1 MAQMASTKKAAYYRA
16 STDRLGKDDFSMNF
30 PRFVVAGTRS
40 GSGKTTLALA
50 LMALFSREGLDVR
63 PFKMGPDYIDP
74 SFHARAAG
82 RPSRNLDAW
91 LMPDDAV
98 RRLFFRHAAP
108 EGLAIIE
115 GVMGL
120 FDGLGAGARCST
132 AHIASLTESP
142 VILILDAGG
151 TALSAAALV
160 SGFAA
165 FRPKQGPPLNGMRI
179 AGIIINRVSGTAH
192 YDLLRRCIEENTA
205 VPCLGYLLKNA
216 VPPLPDRHLG
226 LVPAGEHAALPSYLD
241 RLADA
246 AAHSIDAPALL
257 AIARQA
263 AAPGNS
269 CCVEANATRMWV
281 PPTSVSDSQTLA
293 QGSQAVCPPR
303 YDTEQPLSPVSHLDS
318 FNAGRNGRPDT
329 LRVRLGVARDKAF
342 SFYYPD
348 NLELLEHAGA
358 ELRYFSPL
366 EDQTLPEGLDGLYL
380 GGGFPEIFA
389 ERLETNAALR
399 HGIREVLQNDM
410 PAFAECGGML
420 YLCSGLTIPGRE
432 TSPARRYAM
441 VGFFPHEAEM
451 ADRLQPFGYVTATL
465 LHDCL
470 LGRAGTSFP
479 AHEFHYSRLIGSGTD
494 NTMGHTADDVREG
507 CLRLEKVDG
516 RHWAGGLMRNNV
528 LAVYP
533 HVHFHGC
540 PEAARSFLAACRE
553 YKARSLHAC

>member
-1 MAQMASTKKAAYYRA
+1 
-16 STDRLGKDDFSMNF
+16 MNF
-30 PRFVVAGTRS
+30 PRFVVAGARS

-63 PFKMGPDYIDP
+63 PFKVGPDYIDP
-74 SFHARAAG
+74 AFHARAAG

-91 LMPDDAV
+91 MMSDNAV

-108 EGLAIIE
+108 GGLAIME

-142 VILILDAGG
+142 VILIIDAGG

-165 FRPKQGPPLNGMRI
+165 FRPKQGPPLSGMSL
-179 AGIIINRVSGTAH
+179 AGVIINRVSGAAH

-226 LVPAGEHAALPSYLD
+226 LVQAGEHTTLSPYLA

-246 AAHSIDAPALL
+246 AAHSIDTPALL
-257 AIARQA
+257 AIARRA
-263 AAPGNS
+263 AAPGDS
-269 CCVEANATRMWV
+269 YSAEAGEARV
-281 PPTSVSDSQTLA
+281 RDRA
-293 QGSQAVCPPR
+293 
-303 YDTEQPLSPVSHLDS
+303 
-318 FNAGRNGRPDT
+318 NGDR
-329 LRVRLGVARDKAF
+329 RIRLGVARDKAF

-348 NLELLEHAGA
+348 NLEMLEHAGA
-358 ELRYFSPL
+358 ELSYFSPL
-366 EDQTLPEGLDGLYL
+366 EDQTLPKGVGGLYL

-389 ERLETNAALR
+389 ERLEANAVLR
-399 HGIREVLQNDM
+399 HGIREALQNGM

-420 YLCSGLTIPGRE
+420 YLCAGLTIPARGD
-432 TSPARRYAM
+432 SPSRRYAM
-441 VGFFPHEAEM
+441 AGFFPHEAEM

-470 LGRAGTSFP
+470 LGSAGASFP
-479 AHEFHYSRLIGSGTD
+479 GHEFHYSRLLGGETD
-494 NTMGHTADDVREG
+494 KMVGHTAGAMTDDTRVD
-507 CLRLEKVDG
+507 CLRLEKEDG
-516 RHWAGGLMRNNV
+516 RHWLGGLMRNNV
-528 LAVYP
+528 LAMYP
-533 HVHFHGC
+533 HIHFHGC

-553 YKARSLHAC
+553 YSARSTHAC